1 MSWLL
6 GIGLVLGAYLLGSI
20 SFSLLIVRARAGFD
34 VRDRGSGNAGAT
46 NVLRLVGKGPAVVTL
61 LLDVAKGAAPVLL
74 ARALDAPGEV
84 AGGAALAAVTGHALP
99 LFHGFRGGKGVATA
113 AGALGCLAP
122 GPAGLAALVFAV
134 VIVATRYVSLG
145 SVTAVASFP
154 VLLYVS
160 AAADWTPTPPG
171 WLLASSLAIAILIAA
186 RHRDN
191 LRRLASGTERRF
203 GESEAGR
210 EPA

>member
-6 GIGLVLGAYLLGSI
+6 GAALVLGAYLLGSI

-61 LLDVAKGAAPVLL
+61 LL
-74 ARALDAPGEV
+74 LDL
-84 AGGAALAAVTGHALP
+84 AGGAALAAVAGHALP

-154 VLLYVS
+154 VLLYVC

-191 LRRLASGTERRF
+191 LRRLAAGTERRF